1 MPPVLAKESGLSKWD
16 LIVAINEKPVRTIK
30 ELIVEVRRLKANS
43 VRLTIVQLDKKES
56 KILVVPVDI
65 VEDRIIFK
73 NPPKEVSIQ

>member
-65 VEDRIIFK
+65 VEDRITFK